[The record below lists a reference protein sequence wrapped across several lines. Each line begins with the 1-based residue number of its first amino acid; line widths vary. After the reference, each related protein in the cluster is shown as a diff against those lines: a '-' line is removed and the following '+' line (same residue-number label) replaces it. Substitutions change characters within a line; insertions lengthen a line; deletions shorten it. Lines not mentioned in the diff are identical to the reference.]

1 MIDKEQY
8 NEWRNHPA
16 TLFFRKFLKDRR
28 EALIHEASEMWLNGN
43 EAFDKENQVMRGAIT
58 ELFRVEDI
66 AYEVI
71 EIFYKEQENNA
82 AEDIVGKTS

>member
-1 MIDKEQY
+1 MTREQY

-28 EALIHEASEMWLNGN
+28 EALIREASEQWLNGQ
-43 EAFDKENQVMRGAIT
+43 EAFDRENQVMRGAIT
-58 ELFRVEDI
+58 ELFRVEDV

-71 EIFYKEQENNA
+71 ETFYQEQETNA
-82 AEDIVGKTS
+82 AEGTIDQAS

>member
-28 EALIHEASEMWLNGN
+28 EAMIHAATEAWLNN
-43 EAFDKENQVMRGAIT
+43 ATAFEAESREARGRIR
-58 ELFRVEDI
+58 ELFEVEDVPYEAI
-66 AYEVI
+66 A
-71 EIFYKEQENNA
+71 IFYKEQEENA
-82 AEDIVGKTS
+82 AEASETVPR

>member
-1 MIDKEQY
+1 MTKEQY

-16 TLFFRKFLKDRR
+16 TLFYRKFLKDRR
-28 EALIHEASEMWLNGN
+28 EALIREASEMWLNGN

-66 AYEVI
+66 AFEVI
-71 EIFYKEQENNA
+71 ETFYKEQENDA
-82 AEDIVGKTS
+82 AESSVYQTS

>member
-1 MIDKEQY
+1 MIPKEQY

-28 EALIHEASEMWLNGN
+28 EALIREASEQWLNGSP
-43 EAFDKENQVMRGAIT
+43 AFDKESQVMRGAIT

-71 EIFYKEQENNA
+71 ETFYQEQETDEA
-82 AEDIVGKTS
+82 QGTIDQTS

>member
-1 MIDKEQY
+1 MTKEQY

-16 TLFFRKFLKDRR
+16 TLFYRKFLKDRR

-43 EAFDKENQVMRGAIT
+43 AAFDKENHVMRGAIT

-66 AYEVI
+66 SFETI
-71 EIFYKEQENNA
+71 ETFYKEQETD
-82 AEDIVGKTS
+82 ETQDTVDQTG

>member
-1 MIDKEQY
+1 MIAKEQY

-28 EALIHEASEMWLNGN
+28 EALIREASEQWLNGS

-66 AYEVI
+66 AFEVI
-71 EIFYKEQENNA
+71 EAFYKEQEGDA
-82 AEDIVGKTS
+82 AQDIVDKTS